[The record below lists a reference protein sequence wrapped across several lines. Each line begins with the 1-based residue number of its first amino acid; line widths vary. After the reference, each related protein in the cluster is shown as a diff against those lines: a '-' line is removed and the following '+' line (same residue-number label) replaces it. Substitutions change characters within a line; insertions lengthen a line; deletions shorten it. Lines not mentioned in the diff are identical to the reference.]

1 MRKTLCVALAA
12 TLCLLL
18 LPACTGG
25 GQEKQ
30 VDLSAFAQRL
40 QEKYEFASYLV
51 ELDPE
56 NEYDKELFDNTM
68 PGLLEMDLEQRIYLG
83 CLITM
88 NNGEI
93 GLAQAKSPEDAA
105 RVKEIFKNRVDYMVG
120 DGESPGGAWYPGPT
134 QLWADNSRVEVH
146 GSYVLMVTAEECD
159 KIVDEFNA
167 LFQ

>member
-18 LPACTGG
+18 LSACSGG

-68 PGLLEMDLEQRIYLG
+68 PGLLEMDLEQRI
-83 CLITM
+83 
-88 NNGEI
+88 
-93 GLAQAKSPEDAA
+93 
-105 RVKEIFKNRVDYMVG
+105 
-120 DGESPGGAWYPGPT
+120 
-134 QLWADNSRVEVH
+134 
-146 GSYVLMVTAEECD
+146 
-159 KIVDEFNA
+159 
-167 LFQ
+167 